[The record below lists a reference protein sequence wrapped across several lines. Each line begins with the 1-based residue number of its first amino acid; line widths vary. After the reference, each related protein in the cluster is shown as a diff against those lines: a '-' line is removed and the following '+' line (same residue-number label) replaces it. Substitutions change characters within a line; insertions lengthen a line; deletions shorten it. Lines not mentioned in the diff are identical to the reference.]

1 MELLLT
7 QVDGKNVQFL
17 AHSCDYLSWA
27 SVYYKDDVLQ
37 DSLLPGYPRDTG
49 DKSLGLW
56 CGLLSG
62 TDNCVER
69 SPAEVDEKIFMLRP
83 YVFACAKYDITYA
96 PWHHR
101 RLPLA
106 DHTGSPVTPSTP
118 GSAGPGGTDIANRS
132 KAVPYKRFGYTW
144 RRAPPHFVL
153 GAYLVFLRLLERHP
167 DRMSLSAD
175 SSNFAMTAQAD
186 SGPGSGGL
194 FSVTRILP
202 SIYHD
207 REWQRNSVCQDPY
220 TSPGL
225 PAMTFYRELQGFW
238 RGKFLFYDFEMYR
251 QILAGDMRGLYTGT
265 FAEQVAEMELHETVI
280 RVKREEVGGGGPLL
294 AAGFRD
300 VEYAEG
306 EREQERIKTGYGYQ
320 VVEDVDEGDE
330 PGWTKEMLISGR
342 VSQVWGFFIST
353 LSPRDALVI
362 GCAIQADAFSAGRNG
377 DGHGSEE
384 DYAHGTD
391 S

>member
-1 MELLLT
+1 M
-7 QVDGKNVQFL
+7 
-17 AHSCDYLSWA
+17 
-27 SVYYKDDVLQ
+27 YYKDDVLQ

-62 TDNCVER
+62 TDNCMER

-101 RLPLA
+101 RLPLG
-106 DHTGSPVTPSTP
+106 DGTSPVTPSTP
-118 GSAGPGGTDIANRS
+118 ATPGSNGPGTSSGGGGAGAGGGGGGGGGGDIANRS

-167 DRMSLSAD
+167 DRMSLSAN
-175 SSNFAMTAQAD
+175 SSNFGFPTPT
-186 SGPGSGGL
+186 GGGL

-225 PAMTFYRELQGFW
+225 PAMTFHGELQGFW
-238 RGKFLFYDFEMYR
+238 RGKLLFYDFELYR
-251 QILAGDMRGLYTGT
+251 QILGGDMRGLYTGT

-280 RVKREEVGGGGPLL
+280 RVPREEVGGGGPLL
-294 AAGFRD
+294 AAGFKD
-300 VEYAEG
+300 MEFDHG
-306 EREQERIKTGYGYQ
+306 ERELERIRSGYGYQ
-320 VVEDVDEGDE
+320 VIGNIEAGDE
-330 PGWTKEMLISGR
+330 PGWTKEILVSGR
-342 VSQVWGFFIST
+342 VSDETIFPFLFTSPFLKPHTPGGRSRSQASLAFFSLIT
-353 LSPRDALVI
+353 LDDLIYIVEVKS
-362 GCAIQADAFSAGRNG
+362 
-377 DGHGSEE
+377 
-384 DYAHGTD
+384 
-391 S
+391 

>member
-1 MELLLT
+1 M
-7 QVDGKNVQFL
+7 
-17 AHSCDYLSWA
+17 
-27 SVYYKDDVLQ
+27 YYKDDVLQ

-56 CGLLSG
+56 CSLLSG
-62 TDNCVER
+62 TDNNMER
-69 SPAEVDEKIFMLRP
+69 SHAEVDEKIFLLRP

-101 RLPLA
+101 RLPLGE
-106 DHTGSPVTPSTP
+106 TNSPVTPSTTN
-118 GSAGPGGTDIANRS
+118 SAGSVGGVDIENRS

-167 DRMSLSAD
+167 DRMSLSAN
-175 SSNFAMTAQAD
+175 SSNFATPALPGNTA
-186 SGPGSGGL
+186 GGL

-225 PAMTFYRELQGFW
+225 PAMTFYREIQGFW
-238 RGKFLFYDFEMYR
+238 RGKFLIYDFELYR
-251 QILAGDMRGLYTGT
+251 QILAGDMRGLYTGQ

-280 RVKREEVGGGGPLL
+280 RIKKEEVGGAGPLL
-294 AAGFRD
+294 AAGYRD
-300 VEYAEG
+300 MEFDQGEVEL
-306 EREQERIKTGYGYQ
+306 ERIRCGYGYQ
-320 VVEDVDEGDE
+320 VVGDVDEVDE
-330 PGWTKEMLISGR
+330 PGWTKEILISGR
-342 VSQVWGFFIST
+342 VS
-353 LSPRDALVI
+353 
-362 GCAIQADAFSAGRNG
+362 
-377 DGHGSEE
+377 
-384 DYAHGTD
+384 
-391 S
+391 